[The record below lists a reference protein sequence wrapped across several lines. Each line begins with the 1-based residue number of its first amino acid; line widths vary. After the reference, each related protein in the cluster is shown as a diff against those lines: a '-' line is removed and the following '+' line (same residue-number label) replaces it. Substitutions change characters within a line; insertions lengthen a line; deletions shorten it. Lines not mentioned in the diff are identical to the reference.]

1 MTNWNLCECVYL
13 CVHVSQTKC
22 NSSSSNVILC
32 IGDRKGGRREG
43 VVDEDGDGAQGL
55 TSIVALEPVN
65 VVQTVTANIIGWY

>member
-1 MTNWNLCECVYL
+1 M
-13 CVHVSQTKC
+13 
-22 NSSSSNVILC
+22 ILC
-32 IGDRKGGRREG
+32 IGDRKGGRRKG